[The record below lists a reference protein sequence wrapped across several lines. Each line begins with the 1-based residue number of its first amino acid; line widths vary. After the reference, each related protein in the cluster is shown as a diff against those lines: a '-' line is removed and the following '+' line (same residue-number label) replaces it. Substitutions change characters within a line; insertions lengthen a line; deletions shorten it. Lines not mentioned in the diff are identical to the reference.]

1 MKQNLYKALGL
12 NDWLL
17 VNFGRL
23 LTKILDTIKYQN
35 HLQPKKNEIL
45 NLFSRGY
52 EVNTQNNLLLVNK
65 ENIPFSFTIRPLSSD
80 EKVLSQIWEHQEYIH
95 LIEIIKKYNY
105 LDKVGVIV
113 DAGANIG
120 LTSFFFK
127 QFFPTAKIIAIE
139 PDKDNYRMLVKNMEL
154 NNSFDNTISSINN
167 ALWINNTDQLIISN
181 SFRDGNHW
189 AKTVEISKQQQEY
202 VSPITLKEI
211 INRDGIDHKIDILKI
226 DIEGSETYLF
236 ENESFIEN
244 LARSIKFLSL
254 EIHDEFDSREK
265 IHRILKEKS
274 FTVQDIGETT
284 FCANTNLVE
293 IS

>member
-23 LTKILDTIKYQN
+23 LTKILNIIKYPN

-45 NLFSRGY
+45 NLFRRGY
-52 EVNTQNNLLLVNK
+52 EVNTQNNLLLVKK
-65 ENIPFSFTIRPLSSD
+65 ENIPFSFAIRPLSSD
-80 EKVLSQIWEHQEYIH
+80 ETVLSQIWEHQEYIH

-154 NNSFDNTISSINN
+154 NNIFDHTILSINN

-189 AKTVEISKQQQEY
+189 AKTVEISKQQEEY
-202 VSPITLKEI
+202 VSPVTLKEI

-236 ENESFIEN
+236 ENETFIEN
-244 LARSIKFLSL
+244 LATSIKFLSL

-274 FTVQDIGETT
+274 FTVQEIGETT
-284 FCANTNLVE
+284 FCANTKLLE

>member
-1 MKQNLYKALGL
+1 MKQNLSKALGL
-12 NDWLL
+12 KDWLL
-17 VNFGRL
+17 VNLGRL
-23 LTKILDTIKYQN
+23 LTKMLNIIKYSN

-52 EVNTQNNLLLVNK
+52 EVNSHNNLLIVKK

-80 EKVLSQIWEHQEYIH
+80 GTVLSQIWEHQEYIH

-105 LDKVGVIV
+105 IDRVSVIV

-120 LTSFFFK
+120 LTSFFFNH
-127 QFFPTAKIIAIE
+127 FFPTAKIIAIE
-139 PDKDNYRMLVKNMEL
+139 PDKENYRMLVKNMEL
-154 NNSFDNTISSINN
+154 NDIFNNTILTFNN
-167 ALWINNTDQLIISN
+167 ALWINNSDQLIISN

-189 AKTVEISKQQQEY
+189 SKTVEISKQQEDY
-202 VSPITLKEI
+202 VIPITLKEI
-211 INRDGIDHKIDILKI
+211 INMDGIDHKIDILKI

-236 ENESFIEN
+236 QNESFIEN
-244 LARSIKFLSL
+244 LATSIKFLSL

-274 FTVQDIGETT
+274 FIVQDIGETT
-284 FCANTNLVE
+284 FCANTNLLE